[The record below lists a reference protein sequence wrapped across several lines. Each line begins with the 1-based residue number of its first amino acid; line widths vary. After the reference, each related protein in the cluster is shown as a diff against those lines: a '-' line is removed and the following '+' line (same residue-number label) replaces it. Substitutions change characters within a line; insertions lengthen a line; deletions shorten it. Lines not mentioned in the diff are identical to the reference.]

1 MFTDGRAFGTFPFA
15 LPLVNTE
22 GWWVTT
28 TGRTLC
34 SQMCWGV
41 RLCAPGLR
49 ETRRSR
55 RACWLP
61 ATGHGLL
68 TYCRHF
74 GLTHTAI
81 LAFLSIFD
89 MICPP
94 WAAAVQRDEG
104 PTSLWSKALPAAG
117 IGQGVIY
124 SGQRLQPPSS
134 SNRSFLLHPFLGH

>member
-28 TGRTLC
+28 TGHTLYHRC
-34 SQMCWGV
+34 AGV
-41 RLCAPGLR
+41 SGCAPRGCG
-49 ETRRSR
+49 RRGG
-55 RACWLP
+55 ACWLP
-61 ATGHGLL
+61 ATGHGVLS
-68 TYCRHF
+68 YCRHF

-104 PTSLWSKALPAAG
+104 PTRLWSKALPAAG
-117 IGQGVIY
+117 VGQGVIY

-134 SNRSFLLHPFLGH
+134 SSRSFLLHPFLGH